1 MRAQDVMTRDL
12 VTIPPEMPL
21 DAIARQFAERGISG
35 APVVDQD
42 GRLLGLVTESD
53 LMRRIAAPEDRPRGW
68 LREAFTPAERQAA
81 FFARTH
87 GRTARDV
94 MTTALVTAEADTPIA
109 HIAKV
114 MEERG
119 IRRVPVLRDGKLAG
133 IVARADLIRALMTQR
148 ARSPEV
154 ADDERIR
161 HAILAAMRDEPWVDA
176 FFIFPDVRDGVVF
189 FHGYCRNEAVK
200 RALKVLAERVP
211 GVRDVQVMV
220 ERTSLPL
227 AIP

>member
-1 MRAQDVMTRDL
+1 MHAQDVMTRDL
-12 VTIPPEMPL
+12 VTIPPETPL
-21 DAIARQFAERGISG
+21 DAIARLFAERGISG

-42 GRLLGLVTESD
+42 GALLGLVTESD

-68 LREAFTPAERQAA
+68 LREALTPAGRQAA

-94 MTTALVTAEADTPIA
+94 MTTALVTAEAETPIA

-119 IRRVPVLRDGKLAG
+119 IRRVPVLREGKLAG
-133 IVARADLIRALMTQR
+133 IVARADLIRALMTPETTPAEAASDGGIRR
-148 ARSPEV
+148 AL
-154 ADDERIR
+154 
-161 HAILAAMRDEPWVDA
+161 LAAMRAEPWVDA
-176 FFIFPDVRDGVVF
+176 YFIFPDVKDGVVF
-189 FHGYCRNEAVK
+189 FHGYCRDEAVK
-200 RALKVLAERVP
+200 QALRVLAEGIP
-211 GVRDVQVMV
+211 GVRGVQVMV
-220 ERTSLPL
+220 ERTPLPI